1 VLVDRAKDLIITGG
15 LNVYPSDVE
24 AVLLKHAGVEEAAVV
39 GEHSAQLGE
48 RPVAFVVARSGQAP
62 DERALLAWANAR
74 LGKAQRLAGLR
85 IVAQIPRSPV
95 GKVLKRELRAQLARS
110 A

>member
-1 VLVDRAKDLIITGG
+1 M
-15 LNVYPSDVE
+15 E
-24 AVLLKHAGVEEAAVV
+24 AVLTRHAGVEEAAVV
-39 GEHSAQLGE
+39 GERSAQFGE
-48 RPVAFVVARSGQAP
+48 RPVAFVVARGGVAL
-62 DERALLAWANAR
+62 DERALMTWANAR